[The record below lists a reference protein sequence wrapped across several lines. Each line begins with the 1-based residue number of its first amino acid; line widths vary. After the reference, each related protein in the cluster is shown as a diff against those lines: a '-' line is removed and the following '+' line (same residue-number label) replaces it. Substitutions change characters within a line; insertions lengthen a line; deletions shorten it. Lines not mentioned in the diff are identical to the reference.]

1 MSWTQS
7 LLNLYDKNIE
17 KVGLEDICGKQKVPF
32 APVFHTTAKAVYE
45 ILLTDTGNL
54 VKIRDVPKGDAE
66 TIIPVYNGNRTSGIC
81 AHALCD
87 KVEYLSNAIDQD
99 HHDDYMTKLKA
110 WYDSEFTHPTIYA
123 VYSYLSKET
132 LYNDLFSFE
141 SAKPANSAKLKKKNF
156 KESELVKKD
165 SFIRFSIFYK
175 YQDPVSESH
184 CWTDK
189 TLQDSF
195 ISYRKSMFRETGLDY
210 LSGETAFVGSLFPKG
225 IRWSGDKTSLISSNK
240 TDYYDLV
247 FTGLFR
253 TKEEAFSI
261 GIENAYKIINAL
273 KWAIRSTGSRYGDMT
288 VAVWNSG
295 NIPTPDF
302 GTDTYSLGQNLK
314 SLLEIAYDTKGE
326 QINELYDI
334 DIEDNSTNI
343 PTVFAEQ
350 QVIHMLNG
358 YRKNIPLST
367 TMTFLAISSASEG
380 RCSIVNYLELDGK
393 TFLEN
398 ISKWHQ
404 QGEWWHKKWITD
416 PDTQKRK
423 RIFFTGIPGMKDIA
437 NLVYGTEIEEKGVCF
452 VGFRSSDK
460 NKNKFYEKT
469 VSKLIPCIWNNAPL
483 PYDMVRK
490 ITEKAMSPLSY
501 KSSDNWER
509 VAALACSFY
518 KKYVFDQKGEVL
530 DMALDK
536 ENKDRSYLFGRC
548 LAVADYAEKRTYN
561 YKTDAKR
568 VTNAKRYMNRFVKKP
583 AETYVILREKLEPYL
598 TKLSFYEREYIINP
612 LLAEIGSKL
621 SEEDYTSKEKLSPL
635 FLLGYDAQMHEL
647 RTCSKAKAEGS
658 PASVEENISVS

>member
-7 LLNLYDKNIE
+7 LISLYDKNIE
-17 KVGLEDICGKQKVPF
+17 KVGTEEIYGKQKVPF
-32 APVFHTTAKAVYE
+32 APVFHTTAKTTYE

-54 VKIRDVPKGDAE
+54 VEIRDIPKDDAE
-66 TIIPVYNGNRTSGIC
+66 TIVPVYNGSRTSGIC

-87 KVEYLSNAIDQD
+87 KVEYLSNAINQKR
-99 HHDDYMTKLKA
+99 HDDYMTKLKS
-110 WYDSEFTHPTIYA
+110 WCESEFTHPTIQA

-132 LYNDLFSFE
+132 LYNDLLSFE
-141 SAKPANSAKLKKKNF
+141 SAKPVNLKKEDSQK
-156 KESELVKKD
+156 KELVKKD
-165 SFIRFSIFYK
+165 SFIRFSILYK
-175 YQDPVSESH
+175 YQDPIRESH
-184 CWTDK
+184 CWTDQ
-189 TLQDSF
+189 TLHDSF
-195 ISYRKSMFRETGLDY
+195 ISYRKSMFRETDLDY
-210 LSGETAFVGSLFPKG
+210 LSGETVFVGNLFPKG

-273 KWAIRSTGSRYGDMT
+273 KWAIRSTGGRYGDMA

-302 GTDTYSLGQNLK
+302 DTDTYSLGQNLK
-314 SLLEIAYDTKGE
+314 SLSEIPEDGQDELLNESYDV
-326 QINELYDI
+326 
-334 DIEDNSTNI
+334 DIEDSSTNI
-343 PTVFAEQ
+343 STVFSEQ
-350 QVIHMLNG
+350 QVIRMLNG
-358 YRKNIPLST
+358 YRKNMPLST
-367 TMTFLAISSASEG
+367 TITLFAISSASEG

-423 RIFFTGIPGMKDIA
+423 LIVFTGIPGMKDIT
-437 NLVYGTEIEEKGVCF
+437 NFVYGTEIEENGVCF

-460 NKNKFYEKT
+460 NKNTFYEKT
-469 VSKLIPCIWNNAPL
+469 LNKLIPCIWNNAPL

-490 ITEKAMSPLSY
+490 ITEKAISPLSY
-501 KSSDNWER
+501 KNTDNWER

-548 LAVADYAEKRTYN
+548 LAVADYAEKKTYN

-598 TKLSFYEREYIINP
+598 AKLSFYEREHIINP
-612 LLAEIGSKL
+612 LFAEIGSKL
-621 SEEDYTSKEKLSPL
+621 SEEDYTSREKLSPL

-647 RTCSKAKAEGS
+647 RADSKTKAEGV
-658 PASVEENISVS
+658 PASIGESISVS

>member
-7 LLNLYDKNIE
+7 LISLYDKNIE
-17 KVGLEDICGKQKVPF
+17 KVGTEEIYGKQKVPF
-32 APVFHTTAKAVYE
+32 APVFHTTAKAIYE

-54 VKIRDVPKGDAE
+54 VKIRDVQKGDAE
-66 TIIPVYNGNRTSGIC
+66 TIVPVYNGSRTSGIC

-87 KVEYLSNAIDQD
+87 KVEYLSNAIKQD
-99 HHDDYMTKLKA
+99 RHNDYMTKLKA
-110 WYDSEFTHPTIYA
+110 WCDSEFTHSTIQA

-132 LYNDLFSFE
+132 LYNDLLSFE
-141 SAKPANSAKLKKKNF
+141 SAKPANLKK
-156 KESELVKKD
+156 EDSEKKGLVKKD
-165 SFIRFSIFYK
+165 SFIRFSILYK

-195 ISYRKSMFRETGLDY
+195 ISYRKSMFKETDLDY
-210 LSGETAFVGSLFPKG
+210 LSGETVFVGNLFPKG

-261 GIENAYKIINAL
+261 GMENAYKIINAL

-295 NIPTPDF
+295 NIQTPDF

-314 SLLEIAYDTKGE
+314 SLSEMPEDDQNELL
-326 QINELYDI
+326 NELYDV
-334 DIEDNSTNI
+334 DIEDSSLHI

-350 QVIHMLNG
+350 QVIRMLNG
-358 YRKNIPLST
+358 YRKNMPLSAT
-367 TMTFLAISSASEG
+367 ITLLAISSASEG
-380 RCSIVNYLELDGK
+380 RCSIVNYLELNGK

-398 ISKWHQ
+398 ISQWHQ

-423 RIFFTGIPGMKDIA
+423 LIVFTGIPGMKDIA
-437 NLVYGTEIEEKGVCF
+437 NLVYGTEIEENGVCF
-452 VGFRSSDK
+452 VGFRSNDK
-460 NKNKFYEKT
+460 SKNTFYEKT
-469 VSKLIPCIWNNAPL
+469 VNKLIPCIWNNAPL

-501 KSSDNWER
+501 KSTDNWER

-598 TKLSFYEREYIINP
+598 AKLSFYEREHIINP
-612 LLAEIGSKL
+612 LFAEIGSKL

-647 RTCSKAKAEGS
+647 RTCSKAKAQDAPDS
-658 PASVEENISVS
+658 IEESISVS